1 MKTMFV
7 SNLSADTR
15 ETDIEQ
21 MFGEFGRVRGIKV
34 AMDVFSGQ
42 CRGHATVDMEGHEA
56 RAAMAGLNGK
66 EYKGKLL
73 RVGEER
79 KRGKGKSRGRRR

>member
-79 KRGKGKSRGRRR
+79 KRIKGKSRGRRR

>member
-7 SNLSADTR
+7 GNLSADTR

-79 KRGKGKSRGRRR
+79 KRVKGKSRGRRR